1 MSFVTAVRNKIV
13 VTPSVDHNLNCI
25 YKSDVS
31 VALTDGNS
39 KKLYAKNLNL
49 KSRIQ

>member
-1 MSFVTAVRNKIV
+1 VTAVRNKIAV
-13 VTPSVDHNLNCI
+13 LPSVDKDLNCI

-31 VALTDGNS
+31 VSMTDGSS